1 MSQSL
6 VQTGSRAAATRV
18 GLARLGTIAGG
29 VALAGVLLYLAFGAV
44 LALKLTEA
52 ERHQVSTVALTIE
65 HEDVTFS
72 ARDGLKLAGWF
83 FPAVRS
89 DRALV
94 MVHGRN
100 GCRSCEFDGN
110 FPKLAEQLHAA
121 GYNILMIDLRG
132 HGQSEGTH
140 LTSGEEE
147 RWDVL
152 GAADWL
158 HARGFTQIGVLGV
171 SMGAA
176 STVRA
181 ASEPDGGQAIRAMV
195 LDSCFADFDQLLEH
209 GFTHETGYPTWVLP
223 GGLLMTRLLLHV
235 NLENARPARELA
247 HTTAPVLLIYSEQ
260 DQYITA
266 EMRQEVIAARPDA
279 QVWSVP
285 DGRHAEIYNG
295 HSQEYAE
302 RVARFLD
309 QVLQ

>member
-1 MSQSL
+1 MSQPL
-6 VQTGSRAAATRV
+6 IHTGSRVAIPRAPV
-18 GLARLGTIAGG
+18 ARLGIIAGG

-44 LALKLTEA
+44 LAVKLTEP
-52 ERHQVSTVALTIE
+52 ERHQVSTAALTIE
-65 HEDVTFS
+65 REDVTVS

-83 FPAVRS
+83 FPEARS
-89 DRALV
+89 TRALV

-110 FPKLAEQLHAA
+110 FPNLALQLHAA

-140 LTSGEEE
+140 LTFGEEE

-152 GAADWL
+152 GAVDWL

-171 SMGAA
+171 SLGAA

-209 GFTHETGYPTWVLP
+209 GFTRETGYPTWVLP

-247 HTTAPVLLIYSEQ
+247 HTTAPVLLIYSAQ

-266 EMRQEVIAARPDA
+266 EMRQEMIAARPDA
-279 QVWSVP
+279 QVWIVP
-285 DGRHAEIYNG
+285 QGLHAEIYNG
-295 HSQEYAE
+295 YPQEYAE
-302 RVARFLD
+302 RVAHFLD
-309 QVLQ
+309 QALP